1 MHLEVK
7 KLKEDLFTT
16 PGRTL
21 SLVPV
26 ITFLAETNYS
36 FPPVKEE
43 DYENLFQN
51 VLL

>member
-1 MHLEVK
+1 MDLQVK
-7 KLKEDLFTT
+7 KLKVGISIT
-16 PGRTL
+16 PRV
-21 SLVPV
+21 SLPYPYHHPK
-26 ITFLAETNYS
+26 AETNYS